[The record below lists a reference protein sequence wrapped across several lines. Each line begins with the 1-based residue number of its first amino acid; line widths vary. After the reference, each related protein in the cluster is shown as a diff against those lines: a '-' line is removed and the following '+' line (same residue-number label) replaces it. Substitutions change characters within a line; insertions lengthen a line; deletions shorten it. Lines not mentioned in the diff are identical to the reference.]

1 VPSTTPGEDEE
12 RVLSFS
18 LSPLISY
25 KALRK
30 EAGRQA
36 ATDTKVNAFGKPFR
50 KVH

>member
-1 VPSTTPGEDEE
+1 MRKEFSL
-12 RVLSFS
+12 VLS